1 MKEDEN
7 NLDLLSIFHYI
18 LGGITALFS
27 CLPIIHLSLGVAM
40 LRGAFG
46 GKNPPPQVLGWI
58 FVILG
63 GTFVLCGWA
72 LAVAIIIVG
81 SRLKRKR
88 SRTYCIVVAALECM
102 MMPFGTVL
110 GVFTII
116 ILMKESVKEIF
127 AANNRLEGI
136 GDPLRGSPNPQP

>member
-1 MKEDEN
+1 MNEDVK

-27 CLPIIHLSLGVAM
+27 CIPIIHLSLGVAI
-40 LRGAFG
+40 LRGVFG
-46 GKNPPPQVLGWI
+46 GKNPPPQAFGWL

-72 LAVAIIIVG
+72 LAVAMIIAG
-81 SRLKRKR
+81 SKLKRKR
-88 SRTYCIVVAALECM
+88 SYTYCIVIAALECM

-127 AANNRLEGI
+127 TSDNRLENT